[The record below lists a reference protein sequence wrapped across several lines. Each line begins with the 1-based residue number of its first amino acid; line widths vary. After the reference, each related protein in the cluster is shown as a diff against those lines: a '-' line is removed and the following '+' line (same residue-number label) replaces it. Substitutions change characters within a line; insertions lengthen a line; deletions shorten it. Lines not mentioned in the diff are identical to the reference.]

1 MNLSER
7 IARQAARIER
17 EAASDIPTINNP
29 SVTVDRPNGERIILS
44 PFVRQAMARNLP
56 PKVIR

>member
-17 EAASDIPTINNP
+17 ESARDIPTIGNP
-29 SVTVDRPNGERIILS
+29 TVTVDRPNGERIVLS
-44 PFVRQAMARNLP
+44 PFVRQAMARALP
-56 PKVIR
+56 AKVTR